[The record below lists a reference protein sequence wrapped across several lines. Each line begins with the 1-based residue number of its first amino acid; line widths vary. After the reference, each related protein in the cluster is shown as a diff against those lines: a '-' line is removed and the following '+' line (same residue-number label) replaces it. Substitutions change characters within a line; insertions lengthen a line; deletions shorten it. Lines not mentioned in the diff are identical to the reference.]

1 MKEDRIWIL
10 LAKKESGEATSDEL
24 AELEILMKADES
36 TGFSENLINKIWDL
50 PLTTLQN
57 QAQENKTAI
66 WNKIEERLP
75 TTHTPVVIST
85 FKKLMIAATLLALL
99 TGGTLYYF
107 HLNKDN
113 KDNQITLNAHINQV
127 STQKGSRTKIILP
140 DGTKVWLNASS
151 KLAYKNDFNTAPD
164 REVTLSGEAFFE
176 VVHDAGRPFIIHAKG
191 IVIRDIGTSF
201 DIKAYPGEK
210 TVEATLISGAIEITS
225 GRDPEINVLLK
236 PNERMIIPVDNAQNN
251 TISKEAS
258 DSSSAETLYSIAKVQ
273 KDQYGLISQTSW
285 VQNKLV
291 FDDETF
297 EDLAPKMERWYNI
310 HIHFKSDLIQQIRFS
325 GIIEK
330 ESIGQALK
338 AMQLSYPFK
347 YTISGNDVFISN
359 K

>member
-24 AELEILMKADES
+24 AELQILMKAGEN
-36 TGFSENLINKIWDL
+36 TGFSENIINKIWDL

-57 QAQENKTAI
+57 QAKENKVAI

-75 TTHTPVVIST
+75 TTHTPVVINS
-85 FKKLMIAATLLALL
+85 FKKLMIAATFLALL
-99 TGGTLYYF
+99 AGGTLYYF
-107 HLNKDN
+107 HLNKNN
-113 KDNQITLNAHINQV
+113 KNNQLAINVNINQV
-127 STQKGSRTKIILP
+127 STQKGSRTKIVLP

-151 KLAYKNDFNTAPD
+151 KLTYKNDFNSAPE
-164 REVTLSGEAFFE
+164 REVTLSGEGFFE
-176 VVHDAGRPFIIHAKG
+176 VVHNDDRPFIIRAKG
-191 IVIRDIGTSF
+191 VVIRDVGTAF
-201 DIKAYPGEK
+201 DIKAYPDEK

-225 GRDPEINVLLK
+225 ERDPEINVLLK
-236 PNERMIIPVDNAQNN
+236 PNERMIIPVDIQDNK
-251 TISKEAS
+251 ISKEIP
-258 DSSSAETLYSIAKVQ
+258 DSSNAGTLYSIAKVQ

-310 HIHFKSDLIQQIRFS
+310 QIHFKDDQIPQIRFS

-330 ESIGQALK
+330 ESIYQALK

-347 YTISGNDVFISN
+347 FTINGNDVFISN

>member
-1 MKEDRIWIL
+1 MNEDRIWIL
-10 LAKKESGEATSDEL
+10 LAKKKSGEATSEEI
-24 AELEILMKADES
+24 AELEALMKQDKYF
-36 TGFSENLINKIWDL
+36 GFSSGIINKIWEL
-50 PLTTLQN
+50 PLTTLQ
-57 QAQENKTAI
+57 EHKEDKTNI

-75 TTHTPVVIST
+75 TTHTPIVISS
-85 FKKLMIAATLLALL
+85 FKKLMIAATILALL
-99 TGGTLYYF
+99 ACGTLYYF

-113 KDNQITLNAHINQV
+113 KNNQSALNANINQV

-140 DGTKVWLNASS
+140 DGTKVWLNACS
-151 KLAYKNDFNTAPD
+151 KLTYKNDFNSAPD

-176 VVHDAGRPFIIHAKG
+176 VVHNAARPFIIRAKG
-191 IVIRDIGTSF
+191 VVIRDIGTAF
-201 DIKAYPGEK
+201 DIKAYPDEK

-225 GRDPEINVLLK
+225 EQDPEINVLLK
-236 PNERMIIPVDNAQNN
+236 PNERMIIPVDIQD
-251 TISKEAS
+251 TKISKEIP
-258 DSSSAETLYSIAKVQ
+258 DSSNAGTLYSIAKVQ

-310 HIHFKSDLIQQIRFS
+310 QIHFKDDQIQQIRFS

-330 ESIGQALK
+330 ESIDQALK

-347 YTISGNDVFISN
+347 YTINGNDVLIS
-359 K
+359 KK